1 MAVALEGLRT
11 KFGRRH
17 VLGLEDWGREEI
29 EAVLELASE
38 VKGAGLKPPQ
48 GLDLSGRALCTAFFE
63 PSTRTRLSFEGAAKI
78 LGMRTGDLSVEAS
91 SVKKGESLKDTILT
105 LEAMGFD
112 VIVLRHPS
120 SGAPHLAARWAR
132 RAHIINAGDG
142 CHEHPTQGLLDAL
155 TIRERMGGFEGL
167 KVAIV
172 GDVLHSR
179 VARSNLWAL
188 RKLGAEVI
196 FCGPPTLCPKS
207 LEAMGAKVTHSLEEA
222 LSEADVVNVLRI
234 QRERQRAGLI
244 SSLKEYH
251 REYAITRRRLSRHP
265 NVKLVMHP
273 GPMNRGVEID
283 PDVAD
288 DERLCSVKEQ
298 VTNGLAVRVA
308 LLSLLL
314 SGGEGE

>member
-1 MAVALEGLRT
+1 MATAVGELRT
-11 KFGRRH
+11 RFARRH
-17 VLGLEDWGREEI
+17 VLGLEDWTREEI
-29 EAVLELASE
+29 LAVLDLASE
-38 VKGAGLKPPQ
+38 VKRAGLRPPE
-48 GLDLSGRALCTAFFE
+48 GLNLSGRALCTAFFE

-112 VIVLRHPS
+112 VIVLRHRS
-120 SGAPHLAARWAR
+120 AGAPHLAARWAR
-132 RAHIINAGDG
+132 KAHIVNGGDG
-142 CHEHPTQGLLDAL
+142 CHEHPTQGLLDAF
-155 TIRERMGGFEGL
+155 TMRERTGGFEGL

-172 GDVLHSR
+172 GDILHSR

-188 RKLGAEVI
+188 LKLGAEVV

-207 LEAMGAKVTHSLEEA
+207 LEALGAKVTHSLEEA
-222 LSEADVVNVLRI
+222 LSVADVVNVLRI
-234 QRERQRAGLI
+234 QRERQQAGLI
-244 SSLKEYH
+244 PSLKEYH
-251 REYAITRRRLSRHP
+251 REYAITSRRLARHP

-283 PDVAD
+283 PEVAD
-288 DERLCSVKEQ
+288 DERICSVTEQ

-308 LLSLLL
+308 LLALLL